1 MGRGVHNNRG
11 GNQQYVNKRED
22 PLKDKGKA
30 AATVGSASGL
40 PTPEPEPKKLPAVPD
55 IEPTRDNPNPP
66 EMITPPSQS
75 TSRAGKAPER
85 LQIPVPDITPTDAM
99 KSIGAIL
106 HSIKQNVTQLENTLE
121 GIGKQAAALTAL
133 HAPLK
138 LQEEYQ
144 TVQQELRKQ
153 IQRQNEEIKQK
164 RDELEGL
171 LMRQLDEKI
180 RRRIDAQVREIVGQ
194 TVAGRIQTELDRL
207 IPEELKMD
215 SLQHRERT
223 LRIRSNLINN
233 EARRRNAKRTGR
245 LHPLVVARPAAV
257 SRSSSGSTATPSTAG
272 GLLATPLDSN
282 SLQLFTNG
290 LGQPDDEGY
299 PVSPAFPM
307 ISQDL
312 FNCYKFKDRRKIQQL
327 LEDYEGP
334 EMLTDLKDDL
344 QVVNA
349 IDWLGHNFGVLGP
362 GDHFILPP
370 VGGQPLSPLIMS
382 SD

>member
-1 MGRGVHNNRG
+1 MGRGNNSSRG
-11 GNQQYVNKRED
+11 NRYVNTGSQRED
-22 PLKDKGKA
+22 PQKDKKQ
-30 AATVGSASGL
+30 TTTIGSGSGL
-40 PTPEPEPKKLPAVPD
+40 PTPEPETKKLPVVPD

-66 EMITPPSQS
+66 EMITHPSQS
-75 TSRAGKAPER
+75 TSREGKAPER

-153 IQRQNEEIKQK
+153 IQRQNEEIKSK
-164 RDELEGL
+164 RGELEGL

-194 TVAGRIQTELDRL
+194 TVAERIQTELDRL
-207 IPEELKMD
+207 IPEELKME

-245 LHPLVVARPAAV
+245 LHPLVVARPGAV

-272 GLLATPLDSN
+272 GSLTTPLDGN
-282 SLQLFTNG
+282 SLQLFTDMR
-290 LGQPDDEGY
+290 GQPDDESY
-299 PVSPAFPM
+299 NVSPVFPR

-312 FNCYKFKDRRKIQQL
+312 FNCYKFKDRGKIQQL
-327 LEDYEGP
+327 LEEYEGP